1 MAGKI
6 GALKA
11 VYEASKPVALK
22 ARAMAQDIGQNL
34 KGKLATGEQWYN
46 QLKNTPGVKPAP
58 LKAAYGH
65 MAGSPIQL
73 TKDQFLQSV
82 VSPKLY
88 TQRAHLKKPAG
99 DELRRHE
106 LTQDIFFNDGDL
118 YEGGMNHQ
126 MDRLLD
132 LQRRYPLI
140 NGEPVDLMDVAA
152 SDEGLALLRQTPEWR
167 DALAQANNVLGS
179 AHDNHNVYPGVQTL
193 DWRPRY
199 PHLWGYSNA
208 ESPGQYFETV
218 LRKSPKEGE
227 ALTNIMERAAP
238 STYHFDN
245 PGQIAH
251 ARGEYYP
258 DVNSVFMHEIQ
269 SDPLEAMGKL
279 KLRGT
284 PGTEALSTP
293 HGDMLKA
300 ALLNASKGGADRVVV
315 PTGEMITNMRNPA
328 YRNFY
333 ESVYDEQL
341 SKEVYNPLEQLGI
354 RIPSGYGGSRSIELT
369 PEIRDN
375 LNAYGLP
382 FKKGGLAQAR
392 SRKK

>member
-1 MAGKI
+1 MSKV

-11 VYEASKPVALK
+11 VYEASRPVALK
-22 ARAMAQDIGQNL
+22 ARAMAQDIGQTL

-88 TQRAHLKKPAG
+88 TQRAHLKKLDAS
-99 DELRRHE
+99 DHRHE
-106 LTQDIFFNDGDL
+106 LALDIFFNDEGF
-118 YEGGMNHQ
+118 YEGAINRQ

-132 LQRRYPLI
+132 IQRRYPLI

-152 SDEGLALLRQTPEWR
+152 SDEGLALLRQTPEWQG
-167 DALAQANNVLGS
+167 ALDRA
-179 AHDNHNVYPGVQTL
+179 DNIVGGIAGDPHNVYPGVQTL

-218 LRKSPKEGE
+218 LRKNPKEGE

-238 STYHFDN
+238 ETYHFDN

-300 ALLNASKGGADRVVV
+300 ALLNASRGGADRVVV

-333 ESVYDEQL
+333 ENVYDEQL

-375 LNAYGLP
+375 LNTYGLP
-382 FKKGGLAQAR
+382 FRKGGLAQAC
-392 SRKK
+392 SWCK